1 MYIGTQG
8 SYPEDADLEVLA
20 QLGIVNIDTTPK
32 EPKSEWTTD
41 LITSY
46 RERCAKHGINL
57 EMMHLISSG
66 NALKDQVTGAV
77 FLKPSDER
85 ERQLDLVCDIIRMSG
100 EAGVRGLNYNITIL
114 GHLRT
119 ERTLGRGGAGLSTFD
134 YAELLDKG
142 TQREPE
148 ETRFSEFQDG
158 PADGDE
164 MWERIDHWLKRVIPV
179 AEEYKVQMACHPSDP
194 GIGLGTIYRGVDRV
208 LGMSEGF
215 KKLIDLYDSPYNGLN
230 FCVGCMSEQ
239 CESPAEEIYDIIRY
253 FGERKRIFNIHYR
266 NIKGGLRKFTEV
278 FPDEGDVDMLKVLR
292 TLKEVDY
299 PYMIMPDHVPQI
311 SGPEPRRVG
320 FAYTF
325 GYIHAMLQAVNEN

>member
-8 SYPEDADLEVLA
+8 RFPEEHDLQQLA
-20 QLGIVNIDTTPK
+20 QLGVFNIDTTPS
-32 EPKSEWTTD
+32 EPPTEWTAD
-41 LITSY
+41 LITQY
-46 RERCAKHGINL
+46 RERCAKYDINL

-66 NALKDQVTGAV
+66 NALKDAYFGAI
-77 FLKPSDER
+77 FLKPSDLR
-85 ERQLDLVCDIIRMSG
+85 EKQLDLACDCIRA
-100 EAGVRGLNYNITIL
+100 AGQAGIRGLNYNITIL

-119 ERTLGRGGAGLSTFD
+119 ARTTGRGGASLSTFD

-142 TQREPE
+142 TEREPE

-164 MWERIDHWLKRVIPV
+164 MWERIDYWLKCVVPV
-179 AEEYKVQMACHPSDP
+179 AEEYKVQLACHPSDP
-194 GIGLGTIYRGVDRV
+194 GIGVGTLYRGVDRV
-208 LGMSEGF
+208 LGMAEGF
-215 KKLIDLYDSPYNGLN
+215 KKLIALYESDYNGLN

-239 CESPAEEIYDIIRY
+239 CETPAKEIHDIIRY
-253 FGERKRIFNIHYR
+253 FGERKKIFNIHFR
-266 NIKGGLRKFTEV
+266 NIKGGLRKFVEV
-278 FPDEGDVDMLKVLR
+278 FPDEGDLDMISVLR

-311 SGPEPRRVG
+311 TGPEPRRVG

-325 GYIHAMLQAVNEN
+325 GYIHAALQAVGAK